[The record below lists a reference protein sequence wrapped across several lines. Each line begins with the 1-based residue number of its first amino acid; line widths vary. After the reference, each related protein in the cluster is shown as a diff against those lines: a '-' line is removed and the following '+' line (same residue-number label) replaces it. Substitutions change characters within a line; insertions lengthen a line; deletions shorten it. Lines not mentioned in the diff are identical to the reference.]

1 MHLKRALLLNV
12 SAVKKTVYSM
22 RSLIGMFLGMLS
34 FLMVALLGGC
44 YIYRKFRK
52 GKKCKS
58 LLGHTLNTLPAL
70 GTS

>member
-1 MHLKRALLLNV
+1 MLNV

-22 RSLIGMFLGMLS
+22 RSLIGMLLGILS
-34 FLMVALLGGC
+34 FLIVALLGGC

-58 LLGHTLNTLPAL
+58 LFGHILNTLPAL
-70 GTS
+70 VTS